1 MLSTN
6 YLYNYLCIIMS
17 FFLRI
22 FKTLI
27 FILLL
32 IKPLS
37 ANITDDLL
45 KLSNMYKDGVLTAEE
60 FTKAKS
66 ILLQLKKIETQKVKE
81 KIEKQKVPKNKKSK
95 ITKKTIDKKKQ
106 LSGQIKI
113 ERIYTTVGSKFTNK
127 SFEKM
132 KLTFG
137 DFIIYTHR
145 PGAIK
150 IKKVSNNKQ
159 YAVIGDALA
168 VKYYNNGQDFLDIVV
183 DKKNKELILKINEVK
198 VLIWKGQYVQKAE
211 ATFYQILAM
220 GRLPFHFYIKLD
232 TASNTVAINIEK
244 FNRSIELAVNEKK
257 IKLSK
262 EFNISIAQIDE
273 VIEENDMLASY
284 GEKIPTNNIYESGD
298 QEKMILYSDLK
309 KSIGEEN
316 FNQLTS
322 NLNVDLNNKISNA
335 VNKQVQVA
343 INESIRDAIH
353 SGISTAALEAGLAA
367 LIDALNSGA
376 SWADAL
382 AAGSNACGC

>member
-1 MLSTN
+1 MIT
-6 YLYNYLCIIMS
+6 I
-17 FFLRI
+17 FFFRI
-22 FKTLI
+22 FKILI

-45 KLSNMYKDGVLTAEE
+45 KLSNMHKGGVLTDEE

-66 ILLQLKKIETQKVKE
+66 ILLELKKIETQEVKE
-81 KIEKQKVPKNKKSK
+81 KTETQKVQKKKNSK
-95 ITKKTIDKKKQ
+95 ITKKAIDKKKQ
-106 LSGQIKI
+106 LSSAIKI

-168 VKYYNNGQDFLDIVV
+168 VKYYNNGQDFLDIAV

-211 ATFYQILAM
+211 ATFYQMLAM

-232 TASNTVAINIEK
+232 TASNTVAINMEK

-262 EFNISIAQIDE
+262 EFNITVAQIDE

-284 GEKIPTNNIYESGD
+284 GEKIPTNNIYESND
-298 QEKMILYSDLK
+298 QEKLILYSDLK
-309 KSIGEEN
+309 KSLGEEN
-316 FNQLTS
+316 FSKLTS
-322 NLNVDLNNKISNA
+322 TIDLNINNNINDA
-335 VNKQVQVA
+335 VNEQVQVA
-343 INESIRDAIH
+343 INDSIREAIH
-353 SGISTAALEAGLAA
+353 SGISTAAIEAGLAA
-367 LIDALNSGA
+367 LINALNAGA
-376 SWADAL
+376 SWADAF
-382 AAGSNACGC
+382 AAGKGACGC